1 MLIKYQL
8 KQLFCYEKWKSFFN
22 TIKIKSFIY
31 LFKILRNKI
40 CELYKNGELK
50 DVLNFIDNIK
60 FDNID

>member
-1 MLIKYQL
+1 M
-8 KQLFCYEKWKSFFN
+8 FCYEKWKSLLN

-31 LFKILRNKI
+31 LFKILRNRI
-40 CELYKNGELK
+40 CEIYKSGELK

>member
-1 MLIKYQL
+1 MLIKYKL
-8 KQLFCYEKWKSFFN
+8 KQLFCYEKWKSLLN